1 MCSSIGVE
9 ELRGFWGQDRA
20 PQGGC
25 ASWAALAQ
33 HTHARKEARGSPEGS
48 RTPTAGAPTQGTT
61 GSGKPKAP
69 PLPIRIPMCQ
79 CLRRYAADQNPNHAA
94 RTARPRRSAQLS
106 PAPPAGRGPRQ
117 MGSGGGGGTTRGPRG
132 GTTKGRGLPAPHCPR
147 PGTAPKSPPAEG
159 VEPGGRPAP
168 PPPARTHTHTRSPLR
183 AAPGPAAP
191 PLPAVAGPGGR
202 GRPSPLSRRWP
213 GHGGGRRRRSR
224 GRCRRRR
231 HHRRRHRRRLPLRRG
246 AGGALRRGESS
257 PACAAVGGG
266 GGAQQLG
273 GKGKGEGRGP
283 REGSD
288 SPSSRAPRR
297 PAGHFVC
304 VPQCS
309 AARGGGAKGRAGP
322 RVCAC
327 AVSAVGGARREW
339 SSGGRSGAPRER
351 AGSAAGAQ
359 PYARVGRGCA
369 SAGSNACV
377 RGLELC
383 TWDTAVDACMRAR
396 SGTVHPQA
404 RVAASSQAV
413 RACINREHALIR
425 SVHTEHLSAC
435 MKGPRMCMPAT
446 PVHAC
451 MNEPGLCI
459 CSPPGT
465 VHSAHPSAWCMHI
478 QACAHCMSACKPCTV
493 HAMVHAP
500 PDPHPS
506 GCTAHELQPK
516 ICLKSAS

>member
-1 MCSSIGVE
+1 MLLYWGGRTQRLLGTGQSPPGRLCFVGCIGPAHPCGERSTGGSGRQQDPHCGCSYTRHDRLRQAKSTTSPHPHPHVPMFTSI
-9 ELRGFWGQDRA
+9 RGGSEPKSRGTHGTAEAQRTAEPRTPRGSRPPADGQRRGGGGRRGGRGAAQQKAAGCRHRTA
-20 PQGGC
+20 PAQGRPRSPRRQKG
-25 ASWAALAQ
+25 S
-33 HTHARKEARGSPEGS
+33 SPEG
-48 RTPTAGAPTQGTT
+48 
-61 GSGKPKAP
+61 
-69 PLPIRIPMCQ
+69 
-79 CLRRYAADQNPNHAA
+79 
-94 RTARPRRSAQLS
+94 AQH
-106 PAPPAGRGPRQ
+106 R
-117 MGSGGGGGTTRGPRG
+117 
-132 GTTKGRGLPAPHCPR
+132 
-147 PGTAPKSPPAEG
+147 
-159 VEPGGRPAP
+159 P
-168 PPPARTHTHTRSPLR
+168 PPHARTHTRSPLR

-224 GRCRRRR
+224 GRCRRR

-351 AGSAAGAQ
+351 AGSAAGAR

-459 CSPPGT
+459 RSPPGT

-500 PDPHPS
+500 PGPHPS
-506 GCTAHELQPK
+506 GCTAHKLQPK

>member
-33 HTHARKEARGSPEGS
+33 HTHARKEARGAPEGS

-451 MNEPGLCI
+451 M
-459 CSPPGT
+459 
-465 VHSAHPSAWCMHI
+465 
-478 QACAHCMSACKPCTV
+478 
-493 HAMVHAP
+493 
-500 PDPHPS
+500 
-506 GCTAHELQPK
+506 HE
-516 ICLKSAS
+516 